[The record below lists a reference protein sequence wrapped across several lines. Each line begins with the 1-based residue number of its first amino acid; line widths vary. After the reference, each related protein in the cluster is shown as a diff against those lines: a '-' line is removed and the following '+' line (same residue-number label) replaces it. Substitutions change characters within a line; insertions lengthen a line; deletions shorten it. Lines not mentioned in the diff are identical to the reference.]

1 MRYRRLSARN
11 TRANIRG
18 KRAQCTGGPPT
29 LPVPIF
35 CGTRSLTA
43 PAPGNMS
50 ATTPM
55 KQSRPASES
64 GRTSILLM
72 QTVGVV
78 QGLRL
83 GKQASAAARFSPSIL
98 GNDNVRVQEC
108 HCAAIHL
115 SQYLPSRTNLCSR
128 GGRRCGASSI
138 RPPQVQSLGRNIA
151 LHRQIGTAAG

>member
-1 MRYRRLSARN
+1 MRYRRLATRN

-64 GRTSILLM
+64 GRTSKLLM

-83 GKQASAAARFSPSIL
+83 GNQAAAAARFSPSIL
-98 GNDNVRVQEC
+98 GNDNVLYHTLAEQATR
-108 HCAAIHL
+108 
-115 SQYLPSRTNLCSR
+115 
-128 GGRRCGASSI
+128 
-138 RPPQVQSLGRNIA
+138 
-151 LHRQIGTAAG
+151 

>member
-1 MRYRRLSARN
+1 MRYRRLAARN
-11 TRANIRG
+11 TSANIGG

-64 GRTSILLM
+64 RRTSKFLM

-83 GKQASAAARFSPSIL
+83 GKQASAPEEIINKCLEKDR
-98 GNDNVRVQEC
+98 NVR
-108 HCAAIHL
+108 
-115 SQYLPSRTNLCSR
+115 
-128 GGRRCGASSI
+128 
-138 RPPQVQSLGRNIA
+138 
-151 LHRQIGTAAG
+151 

>member
-1 MRYRRLSARN
+1 MICDIGDLPARN
-11 TRANIRG
+11 TGANIGG
-18 KRAQCTGGPPT
+18 KRAQCTGDPPT
-29 LPVPIF
+29 LPGAVS

-64 GRTSILLM
+64 RRTSELSM

-83 GKQASAAARFSPSIL
+83 SKQAAAAARFSPLIL
-98 GNDNVRVQEC
+98 GNSNVLYHSVLR
-108 HCAAIHL
+108 L
-115 SQYLPSRTNLCSR
+115 TSP
-128 GGRRCGASSI
+128 
-138 RPPQVQSLGRNIA
+138 
-151 LHRQIGTAAG
+151 